1 MKHRSLILTI
11 AALAFGLTACRK
23 DKTEAPDMDFT
34 AATDNSRAED
44 VFTDMLA
51 QVDKA
56 VQDNGLR
63 DLCDPVVTFDTTA
76 TPRTI
81 SIDFGTV
88 NCTAANGRLRRGRIL
103 VSYTGRYRDAGTAI
117 TITPQD
123 YYVNNMLV
131 TGVKTV
137 TNMGLNA
144 NDQPWFNVTVNGAL
158 TAADGSWTATHQAQR
173 VRTWIQGYST
183 PTLLDD
189 VYLITGGGSGVN
201 RNGVAYTSTIT
212 QALRV
217 ELGCSW
223 RLVSGTV
230 VVTPAGR
237 PARTIDYG
245 NGACDGTFTV
255 TVNGQTFTVTI
266 G

>member
-1 MKHRSLILTI
+1 MRTPFALLLLPSIL
-11 AALAFGLTACRK
+11 LAFASCRK
-23 DKTEAPDMDFT
+23 EDDKRDRDYS
-34 AATDNSRAED
+34 AATDQSRAED

-51 QVDKA
+51 VVDQA
-56 VQDNGLR
+56 VKDNGLR
-63 DLCDPVVTFDTTA
+63 DLCNPSVTFDTSA

-81 SIDFGTV
+81 TIDFGDV

-103 VSYTGRYRDAGTAI
+103 VSYTGRYRDPGTVI

-123 YYVNNMLV
+123 YYVNNNQV
-131 TGVKTV
+131 TGAKTV
-137 TNMGLNA
+137 TNMGLND
-144 NDQPWFNVTVNGAL
+144 NDQPWFTVSVDGAI

-173 VRTWIQGYST
+173 ARTWIQGYDT
-183 PTLLDD
+183 PALLDD
-189 VYLITGGGSGVN
+189 VYLITGTGSGVN
-201 RNGVAYTSTIT
+201 RNGVAYTSEIT

-230 VVTPAGR
+230 TITPAGGL
-237 PARTIDYG
+237 PRTIDYG
-245 NGACDGTFTV
+245 NGACDGNFTV
-255 TVNGQTFTVTI
+255 TVGGQTFTVTI